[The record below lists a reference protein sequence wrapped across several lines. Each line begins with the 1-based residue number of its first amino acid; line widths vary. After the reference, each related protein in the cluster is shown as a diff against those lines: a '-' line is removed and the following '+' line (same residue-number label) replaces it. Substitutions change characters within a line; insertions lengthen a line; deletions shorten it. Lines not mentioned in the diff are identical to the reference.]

1 MFQIKNSEWFAP
13 HAAAYYRQP
22 VNELKVNLYFG
33 NAQFVAVARRIVI
46 PALPLRVA
54 IGVHSIVRHRHLA

>member
-1 MFQIKNSEWFAP
+1 LFQIKNSEWFAA

-33 NAQFVAVARRIVI
+33 NAQFVAVARRIAIRPVW
-46 PALPLRVA
+46 PA
-54 IGVHSIVRHRHLA
+54 